1 MEVTLFLLSVVP
13 CFALVV
19 GQIPVAPMD
28 ASSTCRTNF
37 MFRGAHDWIPYVNDT
52 SDGVRGQVKW
62 QVLLD
67 QYDYENLI
75 GPGFPASPWEARD
88 VDGDGVQ
95 VACVVPSIIYIFC
108 HTSVLVL
115 VFHCLWCLDTIKF
128 SS

>member
-1 MEVTLFLLSVVP
+1 MEVTLFILSIVP

-28 ASSTCRTNF
+28 ASTTCRTNF
-37 MFRGAHDWIPYVNDT
+37 MFHEAHDWIPYVNDT

-75 GPGFPASPWEARD
+75 GPGLNPASPWEARD
-88 VDGDGVQ
+88 VDGDGIQ
-95 VACVVPSIIYIFC
+95 VSIACVVTFIM
-108 HTSVLVL
+108 
-115 VFHCLWCLDTIKF
+115 
-128 SS
+128 

>member
-1 MEVTLFLLSVVP
+1 MEVTLFILSIVP

-28 ASSTCRTNF
+28 ASTTCRTNF
-37 MFRGAHDWIPYVNDT
+37 MFHEAHDWIPYVNDT

-75 GPGFPASPWEARD
+75 GPGLIPASPWEARD

-95 VACVVPSIIYIFC
+95 VSIACVVTFIM
-108 HTSVLVL
+108 
-115 VFHCLWCLDTIKF
+115 
-128 SS
+128 